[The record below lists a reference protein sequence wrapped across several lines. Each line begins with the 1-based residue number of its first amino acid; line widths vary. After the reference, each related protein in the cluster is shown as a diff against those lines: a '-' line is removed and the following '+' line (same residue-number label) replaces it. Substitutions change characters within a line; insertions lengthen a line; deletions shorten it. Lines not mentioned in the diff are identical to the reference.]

1 MRKNIIILISIIG
14 LALAVLLMVLANR
27 RTIEAKVIDT
37 KDNVVTFEDVTNN
50 LWEYETSDYKIDD
63 VVILTFNDK
72 GTDFLEDDEIVKIRK
87 VGE

>member
-1 MRKNIIILISIIG
+1 MRKNIIILVSIIG
-14 LALAVLLMVLANR
+14 LTLAVLLMVLANH

-37 KDNVVTFEDVTNN
+37 KDNVVIFEDVTNN
-50 LWEYETSDYKIDD
+50 LWEYKTSDYKIDD

-72 GTDFLEDDEIVKIRK
+72 GTDFLVDDEIVKIRK